1 MKTAAP
7 RSFLVVLVA
16 ASLLGADKP
25 AQRPAKATA
34 PAAPKAVAPVAQALP
49 ANALNGQAFRT
60 WADTEGRTVEAAF
73 CGMSGEFVTLQTRDG
88 RILHLEILVF
98 SRDDRQLARDL
109 AAKTLQSGFDPATIA
124 REAAELDRLL
134 DASLSARGVTANPT
148 STDEQF
154 LRRIYVDAIGRIPT
168 AKEALAF
175 LDDSSPNKRAR
186 LIDRLVYS
194 RGYSQQMYNWMADL
208 LRVKDKFGRGVPS
221 FTFEDWL
228 KSRLETNAS
237 WDSLVREMLT
247 AKGSLLENG
256 ATGYLIQ
263 DAEMPLDRVSYLM
276 TTFLGSNMA
285 CAQCHDH
292 PLADWKQRQFY
303 EVAGF
308 LGATDSSDRDVLRTI
323 ARLTKDNENLPK
335 QQIRLLG
342 ELNSAALKD
351 VAKMRLT
358 LPANYRYDD
367 AKPGSAVKPTFIA
380 WDDADRK
387 LPIYAFETG
396 SADTLRDRFA
406 RWMTSPENPRFAS
419 NIANR
424 IWRKNFGLAVLE
436 PVGDIDDLDRASSPE
451 LLAHLTDIM
460 RKARFD
466 LREFQRVLY
475 NSKAYQRAASPYP
488 DLEKGPYAF
497 PGPLIRRMGAEQA
510 WDSLVTEAIGS
521 RADNILLRRG
531 EDLEALALP
540 KGQITLEGIEG
551 ALRNARQMADRKST
565 EAKKGSGGSN
575 FGLSGGY
582 QGERPDNRFG
592 VLLAR
597 ASELPQPAP
606 ESHFLRLFGQGDRQL
621 PDSSTSDGSIPQVLM
636 LMNGAVGQIVADSH
650 SHALQAASAERTP
663 QAQVTSLYLST
674 LSRRPSPTEL
684 AAATR
689 ALAKGATLGDVAWAL
704 SNTREFLFTR

>member
-1 MKTAAP
+1 MKTAAATCCIT
-7 RSFLVVLVA
+7 LLLAGNLVA
-16 ASLLGADKP
+16 AE
-25 AQRPAKATA
+25 KATGRAVRGVTPA
-34 PAAPKAVAPVAQALP
+34 PAAAPPTSAP
-49 ANALNGQAFRT
+49 NGQAFRT
-60 WADTEGRTVEAAF
+60 WTDTEGRTVVAAF

-88 RILHLEILVF
+88 RILHLELPLF
-98 SRDDRQLARDL
+98 SRDDRQVAREL
-109 AAKTLQSGFDPATIA
+109 AAKTLQSGFNPATIA
-124 REAAELDRLL
+124 QAVAELDRLV
-134 DASLSARGVTANPT
+134 DANLASRGVAPNPP

-154 LRRIYVDAIGRIPT
+154 LRRIYIDAVGRIPT
-168 AKEALAF
+168 AGEAAAF
-175 LDDSSPNKRAR
+175 LDDRSPDKRAR

-228 KSRLETNAS
+228 KSRLEANAP
-237 WDSLVREMLT
+237 WDALVREMLT
-247 AKGSLLENG
+247 ARGSLLENG
-256 ATGYLIQ
+256 AAGYLIQ

-303 EVAGF
+303 EIAGF
-308 LGATDSSDRDVLRTI
+308 LGATESTNRDVVRTI
-323 ARLTKDNENLPK
+323 ARIAKENESLPK
-335 QQIRLLG
+335 VQVRLLG
-342 ELNSAALKD
+342 ELNAAALSD

-367 AKPGSAVKPTFIA
+367 AKPGSAVKPTFIS
-380 WDDADRK
+380 WDDDDRSLAIYK
-387 LPIYAFETG
+387 LESGAND
-396 SADTLRDRFA
+396 SLRDRFA
-406 RWMTSPENPRFAS
+406 RWLTSPENPRFAT

-424 IWRKNFGLAVLE
+424 IWKKNFGLAVQE
-436 PVGDIDDLDRASSPE
+436 PVGDIDDLGGGSSPE
-451 LLAHLTDIM
+451 LLAHLTAIM
-460 RKARFD
+460 RQAHFD

-475 NSKAYQRAASPYP
+475 NSKAYQRAASAYP

-497 PGPLIRRMGAEQA
+497 PGPLIRRLSAEQA
-510 WDSLVTEAIGS
+510 WDSLVTQAIGG

-531 EDLEALALP
+531 EDLEVLALP
-540 KGQITLEGIEG
+540 KGKITLETIEA
-551 ALRNARQMADRKST
+551 ALKASRQMADRKSG

-592 VLLAR
+592 LLLAR
-597 ASELPQPAP
+597 ASELPQPAA

-636 LMNGAVGQIVADSH
+636 LMNGAVGQVMADTRSF
-650 SHALQAASAERTP
+650 AVMAAASQRSP

-674 LSRRPSPTEL
+674 LSRRPTPAEL
-684 AAATR
+684 AAATQ
-689 ALAKGATLGDVAWAL
+689 AMAKGATLGDVAWAL
-704 SNTREFLFTR
+704 ANTREFLFIR

>member
-1 MKTAAP
+1 MKTVAP
-7 RSFLVVLVA
+7 RSFLLVVLA
-16 ASLLGADKP
+16 AALLGADKP
-25 AQRPAKATA
+25 AKRQAKVTTTKPAVVATPA
-34 PAAPKAVAPVAQALP
+34 PLP
-49 ANALNGQAFRT
+49 ILALNGQTFRT
-60 WADTEGRTVEAAF
+60 WSDTEGHTVEAAF

-88 RILHLEILVF
+88 RVLHLEIPVF
-98 SRDDRQLARDL
+98 SRDDRQIARDL
-109 AAKTLQSGFDPATIA
+109 AAKTLQSGFDPTSVAK
-124 REAAELDRLL
+124 AASELDRLV
-134 DASLSARGVTANPT
+134 DANLTTRGVAPNAM

-154 LRRIYVDAIGRIPT
+154 LRRIYIDAVGRIPT
-168 AKEALAF
+168 AKEAQTF
-175 LDDSSPNKRAR
+175 LDDRAPDKRAK

-194 RGYSQQMYNWMADL
+194 RGYTQQMFNWMADL

-228 KSRLETNAS
+228 KSRLEANAT

-247 AKGSLLENG
+247 ARGSLLENG
-256 ATGYLIQ
+256 AAGYLIQ

-303 EVAGF
+303 EMAGF
-308 LGATDSSDRDVLRTI
+308 LGATDSTDRDVLRTI
-323 ARLTKDNENLPK
+323 TRLAKENENLPK
-335 QQIRLLG
+335 QQVRLLG
-342 ELNSAALKD
+342 ELNSAVLKD
-351 VAKMRLT
+351 AAKMRLT

-367 AKPGSAVKPTFIA
+367 AKPGSSVKPTFIA
-380 WDDADRK
+380 WDDTDRS
-387 LPIYAFETG
+387 LPIYTLESGNAE
-396 SADTLRDRFA
+396 TLRERFA

-424 IWRKNFGLAVLE
+424 VWKKNFGIAVLE

-451 LLAHLTDIM
+451 LLAYLTEVM

-497 PGPLIRRMGAEQA
+497 PGPLIRRLGAEQA
-510 WDSLVTEAIGS
+510 WDSLVTEALGA

-531 EDLEALALP
+531 EDLEVLALP
-540 KGQITLEGIEG
+540 KGQITLEGIES
-551 ALRNARQMADRKST
+551 ALKSARQMAEGKS
-565 EAKKGSGGSN
+565 AGGKKTAGGSN
-575 FGLSGGY
+575 FGLSAGY

-650 SHALQAASAERTP
+650 SFALETASAERTP

-674 LSRRPSPTEL
+674 LSRRPTAAEVN
-684 AAATR
+684 AATR
-689 ALAKGATLGDVAWAL
+689 AMAKGATLGDVAWAL